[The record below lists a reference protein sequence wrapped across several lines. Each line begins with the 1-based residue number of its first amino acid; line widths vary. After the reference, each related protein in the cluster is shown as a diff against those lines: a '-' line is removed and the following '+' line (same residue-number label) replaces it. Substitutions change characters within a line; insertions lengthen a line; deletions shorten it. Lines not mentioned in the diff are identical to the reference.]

1 MLLPNDE
8 SHRPEPEAGIGSESD
23 VQISRSH
30 SKLKRRAPVRCTGW
44 FDIFILC
51 SHSVSIIMRVSHVF
65 RERCGHKRM
74 PELYLPQIQNAHRF
88 GTEDAEESKRRCR
101 WRTPGR
107 CAVSRVICGRS
118 ESVGGNHSN
127 ARGRIH
133 CGVLV
138 CRTIRVSDRRRQALS
153 SVRSTFEFPLSIERK
168 SGAAVRLHSLVRH
181 RQPPAKAQT
190 PRDAS
195 RQM

>member
-1 MLLPNDE
+1 MSNDE

-30 SKLKRRAPVRCTGW
+30 SKLKRGAPVRCTGW

-138 CRTIRVSDRRRQALS
+138 CRTIKVSHRC
-153 SVRSTFEFPLSIERK
+153 RK
-168 SGAAVRLHSLVRH
+168 RTSAGASDSRINRDIQTATPGTCWLNRLVR
-181 RQPPAKAQT
+181 RPVL
-190 PRDAS
+190 RDCVSPNSCLHA
-195 RQM
+195 RLVR